1 MRSISKVLRLS
12 TKSKCNWLRK
22 NVLMRLT
29 DDTSEFLGSGIF
41 NGKTVKMCRWA
52 ERDFKLV
59 K

>member
-1 MRSISKVLRLS
+1 MVRLS

-41 NGKTVKMCRWA
+41 NGKTVKMCKWA
-52 ERDFKLV
+52 ERVFKLV